1 MEGITYYFDWE
12 TSFMEWLQSFADPV
26 VTAIATFFTMFGEE
40 LVLVGILGFVY
51 WCYDKQLGKF
61 IGTNFIAAL
70 MAGPLIKNMVTRRR
84 PYFDNEAIKC
94 LKPVEGDADLY
105 DIAAQGY
112 SFPSMHA
119 SNTAAMY
126 GSLAVRS
133 EKWVRP
139 VIGVL
144 IFLIGLSRVV
154 VGVHYPTDVLAGWLL
169 GFGMLALVSL
179 LQKKIKH
186 PLVLMAI
193 FGLISL
199 PGWFYCKSND
209 FFTAYGLLIGMYLGF
224 WLDERFVKFENTHSV
239 VRSVLRVVGGVAIF
253 LGLNSLLKLPFDEA
267 FLESGTFAA
276 HLVRALRYF
285 VVSAVDIGLFP
296 LVFKYTA
303 GIGAKKEDQA
313 E

>member
-1 MEGITYYFDWE
+1 MEGITFYYDWE
-12 TSFMEWLQSFADPV
+12 ASFMEWLQSLAGPV
-26 VTAIATFFTMFGEE
+26 VTAIASFMTMFGEE

-51 WCYDKQLGKF
+51 WCYDKKLGRF
-61 IGTNFIAAL
+61 VGTNLIAAL
-70 MAGPLIKNMVTRRR
+70 MAGPLIKNIVTRRR
-84 PYFDNEAIKC
+84 PYFDNASIKC
-94 LKPVEGDADLY
+94 LKAVDADADLY

-119 SNTAAMY
+119 SNTAATY
-126 GSLAVRS
+126 GSIALRS
-133 EKWVRP
+133 KNKWVKP
-139 VIGVL
+139 LIGVL

-154 VGVHYPTDVLAGWLL
+154 VGVHYPTDVLAGWVL

-179 LQKKIKH
+179 LQKKISN

-193 FGLISL
+193 FGVLSL

-224 WLDERFVKFENTHSV
+224 WLDERFVKFENTRSI
-239 VRSVLRVVGGVAIF
+239 VRCILRVIGGVAIF
-253 LGLNSLLKLPFDEA
+253 LGLNELLKLPFDKS
-267 FLESGTFAA
+267 FLECGSFAA

-285 VVSAVDIGLFP
+285 VVSAVVIGAYP

-303 GIGAKKEDQA
+303 GIGKKNK
-313 E
+313 